1 MPFGNLKIN
10 LFWRMTMVRIKRT
23 KEQIAQD
30 DSTFANCS
38 LCDTP
43 LRTAKQPRTSAKVCA
58 SCRNDGKS
66 DNAELKKLFKELKAK
81 SGKVAEDEMIFEDDP
96 KASKEKDYGRYISK
110 AVEVNFGVSGL
121 VELMTPPISHHHYS
135 NSSGKDGTR
144 YSYRKGKA

>member
-1 MPFGNLKIN
+1 
-10 LFWRMTMVRIKRT
+10 MTKRSR
-23 KEQIAQD
+23 EQIQKD
-30 DSTFANCS
+30 NDLYSTCMI
-38 LCDTP
+38 CGEQ
-43 LRTAKQPRTSAKVCA
+43 LRATKQPRNSSKKCA
-58 SCRNDGKS
+58 SCKGDGQS

>member
-66 DNAELKKLFKELKAK
+66 DNAELKKLFKRIM
-81 SGKVAEDEMIFEDDP
+81 EDT
-96 KASKEKDYGRYISK
+96 YLRQ
-110 AVEVNFGVSGL
+110 
-121 VELMTPPISHHHYS
+121 
-135 NSSGKDGTR
+135 
-144 YSYRKGKA
+144 